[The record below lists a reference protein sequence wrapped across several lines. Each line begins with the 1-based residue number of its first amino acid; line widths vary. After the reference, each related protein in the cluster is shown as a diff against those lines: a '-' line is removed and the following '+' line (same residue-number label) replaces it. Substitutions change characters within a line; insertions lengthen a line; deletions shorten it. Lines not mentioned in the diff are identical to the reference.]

1 MVPDSKL
8 MVKNKKDAELIRQLA
23 DSMTSY
29 GVVFGKNNFC
39 MVYLCKYCKR
49 PEISSKFGLVVYL
62 CKYCKRPE
70 ISSKFGLVV
79 EVAGIQPAC

>member
-1 MVPDSKL
+1 

-39 MVYLCKYCKR
+39 MVYLVKYCKR
-49 PEISSKFGLVVYL
+49 LRTVVL
-62 CKYCKRPE
+62 
-70 ISSKFGLVV
+70 SLVV